1 MSSVYKTTAYRYPD
15 ETLIF
20 YATVLLVL
28 IVIAITAT
36 TTICLGLV
44 FILGMLG
51 LSYSF
56 ARSQQRKLAAQTLLV
71 TPHSAPAAAQAARQ
85 ASLRLQT
92 EPVEIFVAPS
102 RILNA
107 YTFGLDTPKTIV
119 LHSSLFEVMDRDELQ
134 FVIGHEMGHVCLGHT
149 WLNSLIGGLAGVPSS
164 SGASLLMALV
174 FRSWNR
180 SCEFSADRAGLL
192 ACGKPAKS
200 VSALIKLQ
208 AGSAALS
215 NQANLDRALRSIE
228 AEDDSLFNN
237 LSELF
242 ATHPMI
248 IKRIQQIQRY
258 AASSEYRSIQLRMDK
273 NLDGPN

>member
-1 MSSVYKTTAYRYPD
+1 MPKVYKTTAYRYPD
-15 ETLIF
+15 ETVILG
-20 YATVLLVL
+20 ATVLL
-28 IVIAITAT
+28 IVIVVAITAAT
-36 TTICLGLV
+36 TVCLSLV
-44 FILGMLG
+44 FIFGMLA

-56 ARSQQRKLAAQTLLV
+56 ARSQHRALAAQTLRV
-71 TPHSAPAAAQAARQ
+71 TPQSAPAASAAARE
-85 ASLRLQT
+85 ASARLQT
-92 EPVEIFVAPS
+92 EPVEIFIAPS

-107 YTFGLDTPKTIV
+107 YTFGLDSPKTIV

-134 FVIGHEMGHVCLGHT
+134 FIIGHEMGHVCLGHT
-149 WLNSLIGGLAGVPSS
+149 WLNSLIGGMAGVPNSS
-164 SGASLLMALV
+164 AASLLMALF

-208 AGSAALS
+208 AGPAALA
-215 NQANLDRALRSIE
+215 NQTNLDRALQSIE

-237 LSELF
+237 LTELF

-248 IKRIQQIQRY
+248 VKRIQQIRRY
-258 AASSEYRSIQLRMDK
+258 AASGEYRSLQQKVDK
-273 NLDGPN
+273 NLI

>member
-36 TTICLGLV
+36 TTVCLGFV

-56 ARSQQRKLAAQTLLV
+56 ARGQQRKLAAQTLRV
-71 TPHSAPAAAQAARQ
+71 TPQNAPAAAEAARQ
-85 ASLRLQT
+85 AGLRLQT
-92 EPVEIFVAPS
+92 EPVDIFIAPS

-107 YTFGLDTPKTIV
+107 YTFGLDSPKTIV
-119 LHSSLFEVMDRDELQ
+119 LHSSLFEIMDRDELQ

-149 WLNSLIGGLAGVPSS
+149 WLNSLIGGMAGVPSS

-180 SCEFSADRAGLL
+180 SCEYSADRAGML

-208 AGSAALS
+208 AGSAAMS
-215 NQANLDRALRSIE
+215 NQVNLERALRSIE

-273 NLDGPN
+273 NLNGPT

>member
-1 MSSVYKTTAYRYPD
+1 MPTIYRTTAYRYPD
-15 ETLIF
+15 ETVIF
-20 YATVLLVL
+20 WATVLLIV
-28 IVIAITAT
+28 IVIAITAAT
-36 TTICLGLV
+36 TVCLSLV
-44 FILGMLG
+44 FFIGILAV
-51 LSYSF
+51 SYSF
-56 ARSQQRKLAAQTLLV
+56 TRAQQRALAAQTIRL
-71 TPHSAPAAAQAARQ
+71 TPQSAPAAAAAAGE
-85 ASLRLQT
+85 ASARLQT
-92 EPVEIFVAPS
+92 EPVEIYIAPNRS
-102 RILNA
+102 LNA

-149 WLNSLIGGLAGVPSS
+149 WLNSLVGGLAGVPSS

-180 SCEFSADRAGLL
+180 SCEFSADRAGML

-200 VSALIKLQ
+200 VSALIKLH
-208 AGSAALS
+208 AGSAALT
-215 NQANLDRALRSIE
+215 NQANLERALQSIE

-237 LSELF
+237 LSELL

-248 IKRIQQIQRY
+248 VKRIQQIRRY
-258 AASSEYRSIQLRMDK
+258 AATNEYQSLQLRMNK